1 MKNKK
6 QLINLLQK
14 DSKKIIKLCFLFF
27 VFNLLTFAEA
37 NAQTGK
43 VSINLKNAS
52 VKELFSAIESQ
63 TSYRFS
69 YRKAEVDNKKRI
81 TVSVKNGEL
90 KDLLVRELTKLHLSY
105 IVQDNKIIVTP
116 VTAPRLSNQ
125 SNKITGKVVDAKSEP
140 IVGATINEQG
150 TTSTLLFLLMQ

>member
-1 MKNKK
+1 MLALSKEKNKPNCYVFMKNKK

-27 VFNLLTFAEA
+27 VFNLLTFTEA

-116 VTAPRLSNQ
+116 VTTPGLL
-125 SNKITGKVVDAKSEP
+125 
-140 IVGATINEQG
+140 INL
-150 TTSTLLFLLMQ
+150 TR

>member
-1 MKNKK
+1 MLCIYEKQK

-27 VFNLLTFAEA
+27 VFNLLTFTEA

-81 TVSVKNGEL
+81 TVSVKM
-90 KDLLVRELTKLHLSY
+90 VS
-105 IVQDNKIIVTP
+105 
-116 VTAPRLSNQ
+116 
-125 SNKITGKVVDAKSEP
+125 
-140 IVGATINEQG
+140 
-150 TTSTLLFLLMQ
+150 

>member
-27 VFNLLTFAEA
+27 VFNLLTFTEA

-116 VTAPRLSNQ
+116 VTAPRPSNQ
-125 SNKITGKVVDAKSEP
+125 SNKISGKVVDANSEP
-140 IVGATINEQG
+140 IVGATIK
-150 TTSTLLFLLMQ
+150 

>member
-27 VFNLLTFAEA
+27 VFNLLTFTEA

-116 VTAPRLSNQ
+116 VTEIGRASCRER
-125 SNKITGKVVDAKSEP
+125 V
-140 IVGATINEQG
+140 
-150 TTSTLLFLLMQ
+150 

>member
-27 VFNLLTFAEA
+27 VFNLLTFTEA

-116 VTAPRLSNQ
+116 VTAPP
-125 SNKITGKVVDAKSEP
+125 A
-140 IVGATINEQG
+140 
-150 TTSTLLFLLMQ
+150 F

>member
-27 VFNLLTFAEA
+27 VFNLLTFTEA

-116 VTAPRLSNQ
+116 VTAPGLL
-125 SNKITGKVVDAKSEP
+125 
-140 IVGATINEQG
+140 INL
-150 TTSTLLFLLMQ
+150 TR